1 MNGILYFSSTG
12 NSLYVAQTVQKNM
25 TGELRYIP
33 GYKGNGSEYEKIIIV
48 SPVYSYG
55 LPVHV
60 FDLLPS
66 LRGRDVYMILTYG
79 GMLAGADR
87 LAYEYACESG
97 LNVKGVYAVKMA
109 ENFTLTFS
117 TPDFY
122 NKLVLRAAPAKIER
136 VIASICGN
144 EERIPKEKKTKR
156 LEHETNKANWHLIA
170 KDFSVTDDCIQCE
183 KCVKLCPSGNIS
195 VKEGKIHF
203 AESCVACLGCYHRCP
218 QKAIRYKNRKKMDRY
233 FHPDVK
239 ENDLGKDTFV
249 EGVENR

>member
-12 NSLYVAQTVQKNM
+12 NSLHVAQRIQKSL

-33 GYKGNGSEYEKIIIV
+33 AYKGNGSEYEKIIIV

-87 LAYEYACESG
+87 LAYEYACENG
-97 LNVKGVYAVKMA
+97 LNIKGVYAVKMA

-117 TPDFY
+117 TIEFY
-122 NKLVLRAAPAKIER
+122 NKLMLRSAAGKIEKI
-136 VIASICGN
+136 IASIGAN
-144 EERIPKEKKTKR
+144 VENIPEEKKTKR
-156 LEHETNKANWHLIA
+156 LQHETNKANWHLLA
-170 KDFSVTDDCIQCE
+170 RDFSVTEDCIQCG
-183 KCVKLCPSGNIS
+183 KCVKVCPSGNILL
-195 VKEGKIHF
+195 KEGKITF
-203 AESCVACLGCYHRCP
+203 GESCVACLGCYHRCP
-218 QKAIRYKNRKKMDRY
+218 QKAIRYKNRKKLDRY
-233 FHPDVK
+233 FHPEVK
-239 ENDLGKDTFV
+239 EADLGKDV
-249 EGVENR
+249 LIEGDKNG

>member
-12 NSLYVAQTVQKNM
+12 NSLYVAQIVQKYIS
-25 TGELRYIP
+25 GELRYIP
-33 GYKGNGSEYEKIIIV
+33 SYKGNGGEYEKIIIV

-87 LAYEYACESG
+87 LTYEYACDNG
-97 LNVKGVYAVKMA
+97 LKIKGVYAVKMA

-117 TPDFY
+117 TPSFY
-122 NKLVLRAAPAKIER
+122 NKLMLRAVPEKVER
-136 VIASICGN
+136 IVASIGRN
-144 EERIPKEKKTKR
+144 EQNIPKEKKTKR

-170 KDFSVTDDCIQCE
+170 KDFSVTENCIQCG
-183 KCVKLCPSGNIS
+183 KCVKLCPSSNIS
-195 VKEGKIHF
+195 LKENKIRF
-203 AESCVACLGCYHRCP
+203 GENCVACLGCYHRCP
-218 QKAIRYKNRKKMDRY
+218 QKAIRYKNRKKLDRY
-233 FHPDVK
+233 FHPEVK
-239 ENDLGKDTFV
+239 EADLGEDV
-249 EGVENR
+249 LIEGDNNL

>member
-12 NSLYVAQTVQKNM
+12 NSLYVAQTVQKRI

-33 GYKGNGSEYEKIIIV
+33 AYKGNGSEYEKIIIV

-60 FDLLPS
+60 YDLLLS
-66 LRGRDVYMILTYG
+66 LKGCEVYMILTYG

-87 LAYEYACESG
+87 LAYEYACEYG

-117 TPDFY
+117 TPGFY
-122 NKLVLRAAPAKIER
+122 NKLMLHSAAGKIEKI
-136 VIASICGN
+136 IASIGAS
-144 EERIPKEKKTKR
+144 EEIIPKQKKTKR

-170 KDFSVTDDCIQCE
+170 KNFSVTEDCIQCG
-183 KCVKLCPSGNIS
+183 KCVKVCPSGNIS
-195 VKEGKIHF
+195 LKEGKIAF
-203 AESCVACLGCYHRCP
+203 GESCVACLGCYHRCP
-218 QKAIRYKNRKKMDRY
+218 KKAIRYKNRKKLDRY
-233 FHPDVK
+233 FHPEVK
-239 ENDLGKDTFV
+239 EADLGKDV
-249 EGVENR
+249 LIEGEENR